1 MSNGG
6 ARANRTGTAQER
18 FIEGWLEDLGY
29 VWVSNKDF
37 LALFNQGLLD
47 KPTYTSQCN
56 IGVNIYNKKRVVD
69 FILYHPE
76 KWTDCLVIESKW
88 QASSGSVDLK
98 YPFEV
103 LSINKNDYLTIIVLD
118 GGGYSAGAEQWL
130 KSQVGKSKVIHVEN
144 QGGFAR
150 LASRGV
156 L

>member
-6 ARANRTGTAQER
+6 SRANRTGSAQEQ
-18 FIEGWLEDLGY
+18 FIKDWLEDLGY

-37 LALFNQGLLD
+37 LNLFNQGLLD

-56 IGVNIYNKKRVVD
+56 IGTNIYNKKRVVD
-69 FILYHPE
+69 FILYNPE

-88 QASSGSVDLK
+88 QASAGSVDLK

-118 GGGYSAGAEQWL
+118 GGGYSEGSEQWL
-130 KSQVGKSKVIHVEN
+130 KSQVGKSKVNYVVN